1 MLTEIII
8 VGDELVSG
16 KTRDLNGW
24 YASGCL
30 ISCGLEVHEITTVGD
45 NYDTLS
51 GALRTAVQRSR
62 FVIITGGLG
71 PTDDDLT
78 AETAAKVLDKPL
90 SLDQGLLDH
99 IKKSTERLG
108 LPWSPNL
115 EKLALLPR
123 GAKVLDP
130 KGYACGFSVAKGNSQ
145 LYFLPGVPAQM
156 REMMDRFVVPDILSR
171 YRPSTVPHHRILKVF
186 GLSES
191 QIADVLSGVSD
202 DLKRLMFG
210 FYPSFPETHVTI
222 TIRGEDVAE
231 IEGELTA
238 AENQITT
245 LLDPYVF
252 ASGDKTLEAVVGE
265 ELKARNMTLSLA
277 ESCTGGLI
285 GHRLTSVS
293 GSSVYFERG
302 AVVYSDRSKVE
313 MLGVQ
318 QHTLDTYGAVSDQTV
333 REMAEGIR
341 RSAKTDM
348 GLAVTGIAGPLGGSK
363 DKPVGTVFIGLSAR
377 GKLFSGQ
384 YRFPGDRQSVK
395 VATAEMA
402 LDWVRRYLHGHPF
415 IPGI

>member
-8 VGDELVSG
+8 IGDELVSG

-30 ISCGLEVHEITTVGD
+30 ISCGLEAHEITTVGD

-51 GALRTAVQRSR
+51 AALRTAVKRSR
-62 FVIITGGLG
+62 FVIVTGGLG

-78 AETAAKVLDKPL
+78 AQTAANVLDKPL
-90 SLDQGLLDH
+90 SLDQGLFDH
-99 IKKSTERLG
+99 IKKSTERSG

-115 EKLALLPR
+115 EKLAWLPR

-130 KGYACGFSVAKGNSQ
+130 QGHACGFSVAKGNTQ

-156 REMMDRFVVPDILSR
+156 REMMDRFVVPDILRR
-171 YRPSTVPHHRILKVF
+171 YRPSTVPHRRILKVF

-191 QIADVLSGVSD
+191 QIADVLSGVSN
-202 DLKRLMFG
+202 DLERIMFG

-222 TIRGEDVAE
+222 TIRGKDVAE

-238 AENQITT
+238 AENQITA
-245 LLDPYVF
+245 LLGPYVF

-265 ELKARNMTLSLA
+265 QLKARNMTLSLA

-318 QHTLDTYGAVSDQTV
+318 QHTLNTYGAVSDQTV

-341 RSAKTDM
+341 RSAKTDI
-348 GLAVTGIAGPLGGSK
+348 GLAVTGIAGPLGGSET
-363 DKPVGTVFIGLSAR
+363 KPVGTVFIGLSAR
-377 GKLFSGQ
+377 GRLFSSQ

>member
-51 GALRTAVQRSR
+51 AALRTAVQRSR

-78 AETAAKVLDKPL
+78 AQTAANVLNKPL
-90 SLDQGLLDH
+90 SLDQGLLGH
-99 IKKSTERLG
+99 IKESTERLG

-115 EKLALLPR
+115 EKLAWLPR
-123 GAKVLDP
+123 GARALDP
-130 KGYACGFSVAKGNSQ
+130 KGYACGFSISKGASQ

-156 REMMDRFVVPDILSR
+156 RELMDRFVVPDILR
-171 YRPSTVPHHRILKVF
+171 HYRPSTVPHRRILKVF

-202 DLKRLMFG
+202 DLKRVMFG
-210 FYPSFPETHVTI
+210 FYPSFPEAHVTI

-238 AENQITT
+238 AENQITA
-245 LLDPYVF
+245 LLGPYVF
-252 ASGDKTLEAVVGE
+252 ASGDETLEAVVGE
-265 ELKARNMTLSLA
+265 VLKARNMTLSLA

-348 GLAVTGIAGPLGGSK
+348 GLAVTGIAGPLGGSET
-363 DKPVGTVFIGLSAR
+363 KPVGTVFIGLSAP
-377 GKLFSGQ
+377 GTLFSGQ

>member
-8 VGDELVSG
+8 IGDELISG

-30 ISCGLEVHEITTVGD
+30 ISCGIEVHEITTVGD

-90 SLDQGLLDH
+90 SLDQGLFDH
-99 IKKSTERLG
+99 IKESTERLG

-115 EKLALLPR
+115 EKLAWLPR

-130 KGYACGFSVAKGNSQ
+130 KGYACGFSISKGASQ

-171 YRPSTVPHHRILKVF
+171 YRPSTVPHRRILKVF

-202 DLKRLMFG
+202 DLKQLMFG
-210 FYPSFPETHVTI
+210 FYPLFPETHITI
-222 TIRGEDVAE
+222 TIRGKDVAE

-252 ASGDKTLEAVVGE
+252 ASGEKTLEAVVGD
-265 ELKARNMTLSLA
+265 LLTARNMTLSLA

-285 GHRLTSVS
+285 GHRLTSIS

-333 REMAEGIR
+333 REMAEGIK
-341 RSAKTDM
+341 RSARTDM
-348 GLAVTGIAGPLGGSK
+348 GLAVTGIAGPLGGSET
-363 DKPVGTVFIGLSAR
+363 KPVGTVFIGLSAR
-377 GKLFSGQ
+377 GRQFSSQ
-384 YRFPGDRQSVK
+384 YRFSGDRQSVK

>member
-8 VGDELVSG
+8 IGDELVSG

-24 YASGCL
+24 YASGSL

-51 GALRTAVQRSR
+51 GALRTAVKRSR

-78 AETAAKVLDKPL
+78 AQTAAKVLDKPL

-99 IKKSTERLG
+99 IKKSTESLG

-115 EKLALLPR
+115 EKLAWLPR

-130 KGYACGFSVAKGNSQ
+130 KGYACGFSVAKGASQ

-156 REMMDRFVVPDILSR
+156 REMMDQFVVPDILSR
-171 YRPSTVPHHRILKVF
+171 YRPSTVPHRRILKVF

-202 DLKRLMFG
+202 ELKRVMFG

-222 TIRGEDVAE
+222 TIRGKDVAE

-265 ELKARNMTLSLA
+265 QLKARNMTLSLA

-348 GLAVTGIAGPLGGSK
+348 GLAVTGIAGPLGGSEM
-363 DKPVGTVFIGLSAR
+363 KPVGTVFIGLSAR
-377 GKLFSGQ
+377 NSLFSGQ

>member
-8 VGDELVSG
+8 TGDELISG

-30 ISCGLEVHEITTVGD
+30 ISCGLEVNEITTVGD

-51 GALRTAVQRSR
+51 AALRTAVKRSR
-62 FVIITGGLG
+62 FVIVTGGLG

-78 AETAAKVLDKPL
+78 AEIAAKILDKPL
-90 SLDQGLLDH
+90 SLDQGLFDH
-99 IKKSTERLG
+99 IKESTERSG

-115 EKLALLPR
+115 EKLAWLPR

-130 KGYACGFSVAKGNSQ
+130 QGYACGFSISKGDSQ

-156 REMMDRFVVPDILSR
+156 RELLDRRVVPDILRR
-171 YRPSTVPHHRILKVF
+171 YRPPLVPRHRILKVF
-186 GLSES
+186 GLGES

-202 DLKRLMFG
+202 DLKRVMFG
-210 FYPSFPETHVTI
+210 FYPSFPETHIAI

-231 IEGELTA
+231 IEGELRTA
-238 AENQITT
+238 EDQIRT
-245 LLDPYVF
+245 LLGPYVF

-265 ELKARNMTLSLA
+265 LLAARNMTLSLA

-285 GHRLTSVS
+285 GHRLTSIS

-341 RSAKTDM
+341 RSARTDM
-348 GLAVTGIAGPLGGSK
+348 GLAVTGIAGPLGGSET
-363 DKPVGTVFIGLSAR
+363 KPVGTVFIGLSVR
-377 GKLFSGQ
+377 GRVFSSQ

>member
-8 VGDELVSG
+8 IGDELVSG

-51 GALRTAVQRSR
+51 AALRTALKRSR
-62 FVIITGGLG
+62 FVIVTGGLG

-78 AETAAKVLDKPL
+78 TETAANVLDKPL

-99 IKKSTERLG
+99 IKGTTERLG

-115 EKLALLPR
+115 EKLAWLPR

-130 KGYACGFSVAKGNSQ
+130 QGHACGFSIAKGNSQ
-145 LYFLPGVPAQM
+145 LYFLPGVPSQM
-156 REMMDRFVVPDILSR
+156 REMMDRFVVPDILRR
-171 YRPSTVPHHRILKVF
+171 YRPSTVPHRRILKVF

-202 DLKRLMFG
+202 DLKRIMFG

-238 AENQITT
+238 AEDQITA
-245 LLDPYVF
+245 LLGPYVF
-252 ASGDKTLEAVVGE
+252 ASGDKALEAVVGE
-265 ELKARNMTLSLA
+265 GLKARNMTLSLA

-313 MLGVQ
+313 MLGVH

-341 RSAKTDM
+341 ISAKTDM

-363 DKPVGTVFIGLSAR
+363 MKPVGTVFIGLSAS
-377 GKLFSGQ
+377 GSLFSGQ
-384 YRFPGDRQSVK
+384 YCFPGDRQSVK

-402 LDWVRRYLHGHPF
+402 LDWVRRYVHGHPF

>member
-8 VGDELVSG
+8 IGDELISG

-30 ISCGLEVHEITTVGD
+30 ISYGLEVNEITTVGD
-45 NYDTLS
+45 DYDTLS
-51 GALRTAVQRSR
+51 GALRTAVKRSR
-62 FVIITGGLG
+62 FVIVTGGLG

-90 SLDQGLLDH
+90 ALDQGLFNH
-99 IKKSTERLG
+99 IKESTERLG

-115 EKLALLPR
+115 GKLAWLPR
-123 GAKVLDP
+123 GARVLDP
-130 KGYACGFSVAKGNSQ
+130 KGYACGFSIMKGGSQ

-156 REMMDRFVVPDILSR
+156 REMMDRFVIPDILSR
-171 YRPSTVPHHRILKVF
+171 YRPSTVPHRRILKVF

-202 DLKRLMFG
+202 ELKRVMFG
-210 FYPSFPETHVTI
+210 FYPSFPETHITI
-222 TIRGEDVAE
+222 TIRGKDEAE

-238 AENQITT
+238 AEEQIRA
-245 LLDPYVF
+245 LLGPYVF
-252 ASGDKTLEAVVGE
+252 ASGEEILEAVVGE
-265 ELKARNMTLSLA
+265 LLTARNMTLSLA

-285 GHRLTSVS
+285 GHRLTSIS

-341 RSAKTDM
+341 RSARTDV
-348 GLAVTGIAGPLGGSK
+348 GLAVTGIAGPSGGSET
-363 DKPVGTVFIGLSAR
+363 KPVGTVFIGLSER
-377 GKLFSGQ
+377 SSVFSGQ
-384 YRFPGDRQSVK
+384 YRFSGDRQSVK

>member
-8 VGDELVSG
+8 IGDELISG

-30 ISCGLEVHEITTVGD
+30 ISCGLEAGEITTVGD
-45 NYDTLS
+45 NYETLS
-51 GALRTAVQRSR
+51 TALSTAAQRSR
-62 FVIITGGLG
+62 FVIVTGGLG

-78 AETAAKVLDKPL
+78 AETAAKVFDKPL
-90 SLDQGLLDH
+90 CLDQELFDH
-99 IKKSTERLG
+99 IRASTERSG
-108 LPWSPNL
+108 LPWSPML
-115 EKLALLPR
+115 EKLAWLPK
-123 GAKVLDP
+123 GARVLDP
-130 KGYACGFSVAKGNSQ
+130 QGYACGFSISKGASQ

-156 REMMDRFVVPDILSR
+156 REMMDRFVVPDILRR
-171 YRPSTVPHHRILKVF
+171 YRPSAVPHHRILKVF
-186 GLSES
+186 GLAES
-191 QIADVLSGVSD
+191 QIADVLSGISD
-202 DLKRLMFG
+202 DLRRVMFG
-210 FYPSFPETHVTI
+210 FYPSFPETHITI
-222 TIRGEDVAE
+222 TIRGKDVAE
-231 IEGELTA
+231 IEGELATA
-238 AENQITT
+238 EEQIRA
-245 LLDPYVF
+245 LLGPYVF
-252 ASGDKTLEAVVGE
+252 ASGDKTLEAVVGD
-265 ELKARNMTLSLA
+265 LLTARNMTLSLA

-318 QHTLDTYGAVSDQTV
+318 QPTLDTYGAVSDQTV

-341 RSAKTDM
+341 KSARTNM
-348 GLAVTGIAGPLGGSK
+348 GLAVTGIAGPLGGSET
-363 DKPVGTVFIGLSAR
+363 KPVGTVFIGLSAR
-377 GKLFSGQ
+377 GRLFSSQ